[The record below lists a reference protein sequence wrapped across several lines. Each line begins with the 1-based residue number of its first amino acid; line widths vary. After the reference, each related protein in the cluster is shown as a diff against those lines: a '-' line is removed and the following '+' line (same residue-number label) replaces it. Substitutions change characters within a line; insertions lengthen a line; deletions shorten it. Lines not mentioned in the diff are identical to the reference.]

1 MASCGDLHENRVTG
15 EKAVVLRGDEDGERQ
30 SALVNLIVGP
40 GGAVVGEHVHP
51 NLQES
56 FLVLCGELGTRV
68 AGAERTLHAGE
79 QATAAAGVTHD
90 WWNAGSEEASVLVEI
105 SPPETRLL
113 DVILTMWG
121 LANAGKT
128 NAKGMPG
135 PLQLALTAKEFDD
148 VIRFTKPPRIVQRA
162 IFGLLAPIGHRR
174 GYRASYPE
182 YLQPQGSVTPDP
194 EVMALAGLSQSAEPT
209 GVDRP

>member
-1 MASCGDLHENRVTG
+1 M
-15 EKAVVLRGDEDGERQ
+15 
-30 SALVNLIVGP
+30 
-40 GGAVVGEHVHP
+40 
-51 NLQES
+51 
-56 FLVLCGELGTRV
+56 
-68 AGAERTLHAGE
+68 
-79 QATAAAGVTHD
+79 
-90 WWNAGSEEASVLVEI
+90 VEI

-162 IFGLLAPIGHRR
+162 IFGLLAPIGRGR

-182 YLQPQGSVTPDP
+182 YLQPHGSVTQT
-194 EVMALAGLSQSAEPT
+194 L
-209 GVDRP
+209 R

>member
-1 MASCGDLHENRVTG
+1 MARCGDLHENKVTG
-15 EKAVVLRGDEDGERQ
+15 EKAVVLRGDADGAGH

-51 NLQES
+51 RLQES
-56 FLVLCGELGTRV
+56 FLVLSGELGTRV
-68 AGAERTLHAGE
+68 AGVERTLRAGE
-79 QATAAAGVTHD
+79 QATAAAGVAHD
-90 WWNAGSEEASVLVEI
+90 WWNAGSGEASVLVEI

-113 DVILTMWG
+113 DLILTMWG

-162 IFGLLAPIGHRR
+162 VFGLLAPIGRGR
-174 GYRASYPE
+174 GYHAFYPE
-182 YLQPQGSVTPDP
+182 YLKPQGSVTPDP
-194 EVMALAGLSQSAEPT
+194 EVMVLAGLSPSTKPSGQ
-209 GVDRP
+209 DRP